1 MSITEN
7 DMVGVTIDPTEL
19 TVVEGDA
26 TGVNY
31 TVVLTSEPA
40 GDVKVRVSGHSGTDL
55 TLTGP
60 DADGD
65 LTFTTANWGTAQTVT
80 VKAAEDD
87 DGVTDAD
94 VTLDHAISSTD
105 DTDYDALANQ
115 SVTVSITENDMV
127 GVTIDPTEL
136 TVVEGDATGVNYT
149 VVLTSEPAGDVKVRV
164 SGHSGTDLTLTGPDA
179 DGDLTFTTANWGTA
193 QTVTV
198 KAAED
203 DDGVTDADVTLDH
216 AISSTDDTD
225 YDALADQSVTVS
237 ITENDMVGV
246 TIDPTELTVVEG
258 DATGVNYTV
267 VLTSEPAG
275 DVKVRVSGHSGT
287 DLTLTGPDADG
298 DLTFTTANWGT
309 AQTVTVKA
317 AEDDDGV
324 TDADV
329 TLDHAISSTDDTDY
343 DALANQSVTVS
354 ITEND
359 ADGVTIS
366 PTSLTVTEGDATGVN
381 YTVVLT
387 SEPAGD
393 VKVRVSGHSGT
404 DLTLTGPD
412 ADGDL
417 TFTTANWG
425 TAQTVTVKAAEDDDG
440 VTDADVTLDHAISST
455 DDTDYDALAN
465 QSVTVSITENDADG
479 VTISPTS
486 LTVTEGD
493 ATGVNYTVVL
503 TSEPAGDVKVR
514 VSGHSGTDLTLTGP
528 DADGD
533 LTFTTANWGTAQTV
547 TVKAAEDDDGVTD
560 ADVTLD
566 HAISSTDDSTY
577 DALADQSVTVSITEN
592 DMVGVTI
599 DPTELTVVEG
609 DATGVNYTVV
619 LTSEPAGDVKVRV
632 SGHSGT
638 DLTLTGPD
646 ADGDLTFTTAN
657 WGTAQTVTV
666 KAAEDDDGVT
676 DADVTLDH
684 AISSTDDTDYDAL
697 ANQSVTVSITEN
709 DMVGV
714 TIDPTELTVV
724 EGDATGVN
732 YTVVLTS
739 EPAGDVKVRVSGHS
753 GTDLTLTGPD
763 ADGDLTFTTAN
774 WGTAQTVTVKAAE
787 DDDGVTDADVTL
799 DHAISSTDDTDY
811 DALANQSVTVS
822 ITENDMVGVT
832 IDPTELTVVEG
843 DATGVNYTVVLTSE
857 PAGDVKVRVSGH
869 SGTDLTLTG
878 PDADGDLTFTTANW
892 GTAQTVTV
900 KAAEDDDGVTD
911 ADVTLDHAISSTD
924 DTDYDALANQSVTVS
939 ITENDMVGVT
949 IDPTELTVVEGDATG
964 ASYNV
969 KLTSQPAGDVTVTV
983 SGHSGTDLTLSG
995 TGLSNDA
1002 LTFTTTNWGTAQTV
1016 TVKAAED
1023 ADAVPDADVTLVHAI
1038 SSTDDSTYDALA
1050 DQSVTVSITENDA
1063 VTVVEKEIHYTIEGA
1078 SGVAGVEVLLSAPLQ
1093 SEVTIPIT
1101 VLSQSTAAPEDY
1113 VVTDSAGYAS
1123 DPGLTFSPGETF
1135 GYIFIKAVLDTI
1147 DEQTET
1153 VVLGFGTLP
1162 AGVSEGS
1169 PSGSTV
1175 EIKDAIQVS
1184 FANSSYMVEEG
1195 GTGVEVVVKL
1205 NKPRKNLRVPLTA
1218 TGHGGADASDFAGVP
1233 QEVVFEDDETE
1244 ATFIFMAIE
1253 DSEEEYGEMVRLG
1266 FGAFSEGIVAILPDS
1281 AMVMIA
1287 DVDDHCPPTLES
1299 AVVDGRTVTLTFTAP
1314 MALVEPPSDPDH
1326 PDYEER
1332 PNPPEHFFTL
1342 FEGWPE
1348 PTDSNIG
1355 SDSYRVNYGT
1365 LARTFSLD
1373 GPVVTLTFP
1382 DTIRTDSKVW
1392 VRYDKFSRYAPLGP
1406 STSEGCND
1414 RRGVASFITEL
1425 DDSDNTGGTTPL
1437 PALTITGGEGRERF
1451 DEDIAFTVT
1460 LTPASTELVTV
1471 DYRTVARTATEGED
1485 FTPTSGTL
1493 EFAPDDTEKTVRVPI
1508 IDDNVED
1515 DGETFL
1521 LDLFDASGATMVD
1534 TESWA
1539 TGTIRNSEE
1548 EGEPPP
1554 ANTLTASFA
1563 NVPAE
1568 HGGGEEDNR
1577 FTFDLAFSENTT
1589 ARYAM
1594 LRDHAFTITGGNVVR
1609 AKRRTKGSN
1618 QHWHI
1623 TVEPDG
1629 WGDIALSLPGGR
1641 TCGTT
1646 GAICTADNRQISN
1659 SPSATVQ
1666 GPAALSVADANA
1678 REGSDAT
1685 LDFAVSLD
1693 RASTL
1698 TVTVDYATSDGTAT
1712 AGDDYTATSGTLTFA
1727 PGDVAKTV
1735 SVPILDDLHDDDGE
1749 TLTLAL
1755 SNASN
1760 ARIADGTATGTI
1772 ENSDPIPKAWLAR
1785 FGRTVATHVT
1795 DAVGERLR
1803 GSPGQDSHLTV
1814 GGYRVPLNR
1823 GESGAARPGP
1833 DEPAAKADSAPA
1845 EAGVDGAAGRTTTVL
1860 EGVAR
1865 VLGLGAGATGDRA
1878 GPVSRAGWDPWLDG
1892 PAGDPRLGR
1901 SQTMPALRLRDVL
1914 LGSSFRL
1921 SLGADDSDSSHPRL
1935 TAWGRVA
1942 TTRFDGRDGT
1952 LSLDGDVL
1960 TGTVG
1965 VDGTWDRWLAGIAV
1979 AHSRGDGSFTDATP
1993 NMEDRGQGDLEQT
2006 LTSIHPYLRYA
2017 VTDELDVWGL
2027 LGYGWGELTLAQ
2039 PGAAS
2044 LETDTDF
2051 VMGAFGGRGIL
2062 LAAPESGGFQL
2073 ATRTDA
2079 MLTRITSEAV
2089 TGLASSAADAHRL
2102 RLILEGSRGFTW
2114 AEGRSLTPTME
2125 VGLRH
2130 DWGDAETGFGVEL
2143 GGRVQYAD
2151 PALGLTI
2158 EGAVRGLLAHED
2170 RDYQEWGASG
2180 SLRLDPGAA
2189 GRGLSLTLAPTWG
2202 AAQSGVD
2209 GLWSRQTT
2217 AGLAPSGRTPAQ
2229 AGRLT
2234 AQVGYGLWLPSTG
2247 GLVTPFTGVS
2257 VTDGDGWRTR
2267 AGLLFVRP
2275 DTWGGG
2281 LRLEL
2286 AGESSTTAVG
2296 QSAQTIGLQLQ
2307 FTFGRGRRAAPET
2320 PGRGGTVRATPVRA
2334 RTAPDGVGPGSR
2346 IPTPRPP
2353 VTTGPHATA
2362 KPPGL
2367 ARDRADGPRYFVQ
2380 LGLFSN
2386 HADALRAKTDLAGD
2400 LRDLLHHRRLAVV
2413 RSTGTGR
2420 ARVVYVQPFPT
2431 PDAAAVLCAA
2441 IQTHGPACAVTA
2453 AWPGPGRDPHERR
2466 VAAAHGG
2473 R

>member
-1 MSITEN
+1 M
-7 DMVGVTIDPTEL
+7 
-19 TVVEGDA
+19 
-26 TGVNY
+26 
-31 TVVLTSEPA
+31 VLTSEPA
-40 GDVKVRVSGHSGTDL
+40 GDVTVTVSGHDETDL
-55 TLTGP
+55 SIASAGLS
-60 DADGD
+60 ADD
-65 LTFTTANWGTAQTVT
+65 ELTFTTANWGTAQTVT
-80 VKAAEDD
+80 VKAAEDAD
-87 DGVTDAD
+87 AVTDAD
-94 VTLDHAISSTD
+94 VTLTHAISSTD
-105 DTDYDALANQ
+105 DSTYDALADQ
-115 SVTVSITENDMV
+115 SITVSITENDAI
-127 GVTIDPTEL
+127 GVTISPTTL
-136 TVVEGDATGVNYT
+136 TVAEGDATGLSYT
-149 VVLTSEPAGDVKVRV
+149 VVLTSQPAGDVTVAI
-164 SGHSGTDLTLTGPDA
+164 SGHASTDLTLSGTTLS
-179 DGDLTFTTANWGTA
+179 GDNELTFTTANWGTA

-203 DDGVTDADVTLDH
+203 EDAVTDADVTLTH
-216 AISSTDDTD
+216 AISSTDDSV
-225 YDALADQSVTVS
+225 YNALADQSITVS
-237 ITENDMVGV
+237 ITENDAIGV
-246 TIDPTELTVVEG
+246 TISPTTLTVAEG
-258 DATGVNYTV
+258 DATGVSYTV

-275 DVKVRVSGHSGT
+275 DVTVTISGHDET
-287 DLTLTGPDADG
+287 DLSIASAGLSAD
-298 DLTFTTANWGT
+298 DELTFTTENWGT

-317 AEDDDGV
+317 AEDADAV

-329 TLDHAISSTDDTDY
+329 TLT
-343 DALANQSVTVS
+343 
-354 ITEND
+354 
-359 ADGVTIS
+359 
-366 PTSLTVTEGDATGVN
+366 
-381 YTVVLT
+381 
-387 SEPAGD
+387 
-393 VKVRVSGHSGT
+393 
-404 DLTLTGPD
+404 
-412 ADGDL
+412 
-417 TFTTANWG
+417 
-425 TAQTVTVKAAEDDDG
+425 
-440 VTDADVTLDHAISST
+440 
-455 DDTDYDALAN
+455 
-465 QSVTVSITENDADG
+465 
-479 VTISPTS
+479 
-486 LTVTEGD
+486 
-493 ATGVNYTVVL
+493 
-503 TSEPAGDVKVR
+503 
-514 VSGHSGTDLTLTGP
+514 
-528 DADGD
+528 
-533 LTFTTANWGTAQTV
+533 
-547 TVKAAEDDDGVTD
+547 
-560 ADVTLD
+560 

-577 DALADQSVTVSITEN
+577 DALADQSVTVSITE
-592 DMVGVTI
+592 DDAVGVTI
-599 DPTELTVVEG
+599 DPTTLTVAEG

-619 LTSEPAGDVKVRV
+619 LTSE
-632 SGHSGT
+632 
-638 DLTLTGPD
+638 
-646 ADGDLTFTTAN
+646 
-657 WGTAQTVTV
+657 
-666 KAAEDDDGVT
+666 
-676 DADVTLDH
+676 
-684 AISSTDDTDYDAL
+684 
-697 ANQSVTVSITEN
+697 
-709 DMVGV
+709 
-714 TIDPTELTVV
+714 
-724 EGDATGVN
+724 
-732 YTVVLTS
+732 
-739 EPAGDVKVRVSGHS
+739 
-753 GTDLTLTGPD
+753 
-763 ADGDLTFTTAN
+763 
-774 WGTAQTVTVKAAE
+774 
-787 DDDGVTDADVTL
+787 
-799 DHAISSTDDTDY
+799 
-811 DALANQSVTVS
+811 
-822 ITENDMVGVT
+822 
-832 IDPTELTVVEG
+832 
-843 DATGVNYTVVLTSE
+843 
-857 PAGDVKVRVSGH
+857 
-869 SGTDLTLTG
+869 
-878 PDADGDLTFTTANW
+878 
-892 GTAQTVTV
+892 
-900 KAAEDDDGVTD
+900 
-911 ADVTLDHAISSTD
+911 
-924 DTDYDALANQSVTVS
+924 
-939 ITENDMVGVT
+939 
-949 IDPTELTVVEGDATG
+949 
-964 ASYNV
+964 
-969 KLTSQPAGDVTVTV
+969 PAGDVTVTV

-1002 LTFTTTNWGTAQTV
+1002 LTFTTTTWETAQTV
-1016 TVKAAED
+1016 TVTAAED
-1023 ADAVPDADVTLVHAI
+1023 ADAVTDADVTLVHAI
-1038 SSTDDSTYDALA
+1038 SSTDDSTYNALA
-1050 DQSVTVSITENDA
+1050 DQRVTVSITENDA
-1063 VTVVEKEIHYTIEGA
+1063 VGPAVTVSFEKEVHYTIEGA

-1169 PSGSTV
+1169 PNRSTV
-1175 EIKDAIQVS
+1175 EISDAIQVS
-1184 FANSSYMVEEG
+1184 FADSTYMVQEG
-1195 GTGVEVVVKL
+1195 GPGVEVMVRL
-1205 NKPRKNLRVPLTA
+1205 NKPSNNLRVPLTA
-1218 TGHGGADASDFAGVP
+1218 DGHGGADESDFTGVP
-1233 QEVVFEDDETE
+1233 QELVFEHDETE
-1244 ATFIFMAIE
+1244 ETFIFMAIQ
-1253 DSEEEYGEMVRLG
+1253 DSEDETGEMVRLG
-1266 FGAFSEGIVAILPDS
+1266 FGAFSEGMVAVFPDS

-1287 DVDDHCPPTLES
+1287 DVDDDGPPTLKARRGDGEVHLEWVPVEVFPADPVRAYQLRYGAEGVEYGQWRDIPRS
-1299 AVVDGRTVTLTFTAP
+1299 APGGVNERSYTVTGLENGTRYAFELRVRRAQSGSGPAAEIRQTPEAPRWSVSTNRRSVHEGEDVTLSIATSNAVGFYSAPEALTLAVIGEIELDSLRTIKGADPEDYEIWVDGARVRGYMKDITF
-1314 MALVEPPSDPDH
+1314 L
-1326 PDYEER
+1326 
-1332 PNPPEHFFTL
+1332 NF
-1342 FEGWPE
+1342 
-1348 PTDSNIG
+1348 N
-1355 SDSYRVNYGT
+1355 SDSEREPFAAQHFDVAVPAGST
-1365 LARTFSLD
+1365 ALDVTVQVLAD
-1373 GPVVTLTFP
+1373 A
-1382 DTIRTDSKVW
+1382 DEE
-1392 VRYDKFSRYAPLGP
+1392 
-1406 STSEGCND
+1406 EGQEHMSFMVF
-1414 RRGVASFITEL
+1414 RGE
-1425 DDSDNTGGTTPL
+1425 
-1437 PALTITGGEGRERF
+1437 
-1451 DEDIAFTVT
+1451 
-1460 LTPASTELVTV
+1460 ELVNEHTWDETGV
-1471 DYRTVARTATEGED
+1471 NIESGDAGVVKQLAVADAEATEGED
-1485 FTPTSGTL
+1485 PSLDFVVTLAPAAAWTVTVDYATRDGTARAGSDYTATNGTL
-1493 EFAPDDTEKTVRVPI
+1493 TFAPGDTAKTVSVPVIDDTVQDTPETLTLELSNADPPYYG
-1508 IDDNVED
+1508 DSENVVENVVW
-1515 DGETFL
+1515 GSREAGVL
-1521 LDLFDASGATMVD
+1521 IADAG
-1534 TESWA
+1534 A
-1539 TGTIRNSEE
+1539 TGTIRNTEDQATT
-1548 EGEPPP
+1548 PPD
-1554 ANTLTASFA
+1554 TLTASFPESQFA
-1563 NVPAE
+1563 SRQHTGSDDRPQVVVAFSEAVASFAGDTPSVLVTGGTIRSFQAHTEDGLSNAWIFFLSPEGNGDVTFTLAAGAACDNGGICTAGGTPLTDVPAGLTIRGPAADDGSND
-1568 HGGGEEDNR
+1568 GGATVTEEPGPLTASFADVPAAHDGSGS
-1577 FTFDLAFSENTT
+1577 FSFELAFSEDVGIS
-1589 ARYAM
+1589 YAT
-1594 LRDHAFTITGGNVVR
+1594 LRDDAFEVDEGGVTR
-1609 AKRRTKGSN
+1609 ARRVDGR
-1618 QHWHI
+1618 HDLWEI

-1629 WGDIALSLPGGR
+1629 REAVSITLPGNR
-1641 TCGTT
+1641 ACGTT
-1646 GAICTADNRQISN
+1646 GAVCTAGENPRALSN
-1659 SPSATVQ
+1659 SPSATVA
-1666 GPAALSVADANA
+1666 GPTVAAPPTVSISGGSGTEGDDSAIAFAVTLDRAATDTVTVDYATSDGSAAAGGDYTATSGTLSFAAGTTSGTITVPIADDEVNESDETFTVALSNASGATLGTGTATGTIRNRHVTPLTASFEQVPAEHGGTTFVFHVRFSEDPAVSYRVLRDESFGVTGGKVVGARRKDGRDGLREIHVEPSGGGDVTVSLPPTAGCGAHGAVCTSDGRPLSNANSATVRAMAALSVADADTT
-1678 REGSDAT
+1678 EGAGAT

-1712 AGDDYTATSGTLTFA
+1712 AGADYTATSGTLTFQ

-1749 TLTLAL
+1749 TLTLTL

-2217 AGLAPSGRTPAQ
+2217 TGLAPSGRTPAQ
-2229 AGRLT
+2229 AGRLN

-2286 AGESSTTAVG
+2286 AGESSTTAMG
-2296 QSAQTIGLQLQ
+2296 QSAQTIGVQLQ

-2320 PGRGGTVRATPVRA
+2320 PGRGGTVRATPVRSP
-2334 RTAPDGVGPGSR
+2334 TAPDGVGPGSR